1 VTRRPVLE
9 VHGLSL
15 HFGSVVAFEDVSFD
29 LAEGELLAV
38 IGPNGAGK
46 SSLFNVLSRI
56 FPPATGTVRV
66 DGEDLLRLRTS
77 ELAGRGIGRSFQNLA
92 LFPHLSVL
100 ENVLIGRHHLMRSGA
115 LRGGLYLGFARAE
128 EARHRRAAMEVL
140 DFLGIAAHA
149 ARPVHLLPYG
159 LQKCVELARCL
170 AMEPR
175 LLLLDEPVAGMSSGE
190 RQEVTT
196 LVRRLHRDQ
205 GLTMLLVEHD
215 VGMVMSVAD
224 RVAVLDFGRVIAV
237 GTPEQVQ
244 RSDAVIRAYLGA
256 TPDAVA

>member
-1 VTRRPVLE
+1 MTGRTVLE
-9 VHGLSL
+9 TRGLSL
-15 HFGSVVAFEDVSFD
+15 RFGSVVAFEDVSLE

-56 FPPATGTVRV
+56 FPPAAGAARY

-77 ELAGRGIGRSFQNLA
+77 QLAARGIARSFQNLA

-100 ENVLIGRHHLMRSGA
+100 ENVLVGRHHLMRSGA

-128 EARHRRAAMEVL
+128 ETRHRRAAAEVL
-140 DFLGIAAHA
+140 EFLGIAAHA
-149 ARPVHLLPYG
+149 ATPVNLLPYG

-175 LLLLDEPVAGMSSGE
+175 LLLLDEPVAGMSSDE
-190 RQEVTT
+190 RQEVTA
-196 LVRRLHRDQ
+196 LVRRLHCER

-224 RVAVLDFGRVIAV
+224 RVLVLDFGRVIAV
-237 GTPEQVQ
+237 GTPEEVQ

-256 TPDAVA
+256 TPDAAA

>member
-1 VTRRPVLE
+1 
-9 VHGLSL
+9 
-15 HFGSVVAFEDVSFD
+15 
-29 LAEGELLAV
+29 
-38 IGPNGAGK
+38 
-46 SSLFNVLSRI
+46 
-56 FPPATGTVRV
+56 
-66 DGEDLLRLRTS
+66 
-77 ELAGRGIGRSFQNLA
+77 
-92 LFPHLSVL
+92 
-100 ENVLIGRHHLMRSGA
+100 
-115 LRGGLYLGFARAE
+115 
-128 EARHRRAAMEVL
+128 MEVL
-140 DFLGIAAHA
+140 DFLGIATHA
-149 ARPVHLLPYG
+149 QRPVRLLPYG

-175 LLLLDEPVAGMSSGE
+175 LLLLDEPVAGMSSAE

-196 LVRRLHRDQ
+196 LVRRLHRDR

-215 VGMVMSVAD
+215 VGMVMTVAD